1 MNLRNCASTLFLS
14 LTLGACA
21 HVAPTPDSPVA
32 QRPTIEEQ
40 RAREFLTILTI
51 KKNRF
56 LAQQGYDANYEPIT
70 TAVTPCAQIAHSQW
84 ANNLDGT
91 TFDTFTRTME
101 RCYGANEQG

>member
-1 MNLRNCASTLFLS
+1 MNLRNVASTLFLS

-21 HVAPTPDSPVA
+21 HVAPTTETPVA
-32 QRPTIEEQ
+32 QGPTIEEQ
-40 RAREFLTILTI
+40 RAREFLTTLTI

-70 TAVTPCAQIAHSQW
+70 TAVAPCAQIAHSQW
-84 ANNLDGT
+84 ANNVDSA

-101 RCYGANEQG
+101 RCYGASEQG